1 MRKQISRLKKS
12 IKNNNGA
19 ALVTVIIA
27 VAFIMVLVSIIM
39 TTSLVN
45 YKMKRTNVYA
55 KDTFY
60 SAEQVLDEINIGLQR
75 YMSDALSGAYMDVME
90 NFTDLD
96 SEKKNT
102 MMKTKYYERMW
113 GYLASDTAHKHYSTS
128 TLYNMLKTTTQWQG
142 DETTGYGTVLKAVSS
157 DGSTLS
163 DEGNMFTY
171 DEQGVILKNL
181 RVYYKDSKGF
191 VSIIQT
197 DIRLSYPEFDFASN
211 TVLPDIPDYI
221 LIADNGIEC
230 AATSGTVAMD
240 GDVYADSIKT
250 NGANKA
256 TPFVLEHKGNGELI
270 VKHDLDL
277 KGTRFS
283 NEDKSTLWAEN
294 IIANS
299 SDITIKGLNTNVAND
314 LNIKGKNS
322 NISLSG
328 LYNGYGNSSTDA
340 NESSAILVN
349 GVDSTLDLS
358 KLKRIT
364 LAGHAYIGTA
374 PDTTTPGTG
383 GEGSEGSGSG
393 SGTVNPSDTTKDI
406 YTGESIS
413 VKSNQLM
420 YLVPPECIGVSTVTN
435 ESKFVKNPI
444 TSDEYTLIQEGVNN
458 GTMVEVSDEVMVS
471 KLGTNISSYIKK
483 DALNKPMVEKKFV
496 RTSDPNKSLIY
507 YYMTFPN
514 EATAN
519 LYFQVYYNSNKAS
532 IDKYMSFYAKEI
544 KFPSNNSSL
553 AVRLAGNA
561 IMTDENKDYVAVPYS
576 LADGSA
582 SMNQSR
588 EQYSN
593 QFTALC
599 TKLLHSYTEL
609 VNLNKAPSDTE
620 GVVYEN
626 LVDSTKLAEFINN
639 APGHVGDSVIL
650 DSGSTYGKAVV
661 SNGNYTINDTAIHL
675 VIAEGDVNVNTS
687 NFSGT
692 IICNGKINVAGSCNM
707 KVEPQAVKALM
718 RLYITYDDKNVMI
731 AHVLRDG
738 EDFSFISSGDDGS
751 EKADSLADMIIY
763 ENWKKE

>member
-1 MRKQISRLKKS
+1 MRKQISRLKNC

-39 TTSLVN
+39 TTSLIN

-75 YMSDALSGAYMDVME
+75 YMSDSLSGAYMDVME

-113 GYLASDTAHKHYSTS
+113 GYLASDVAHKHYNTA
-128 TLYNMLKTTTQWQG
+128 TLYSMLKPTTQWQG
-142 DETTGYGTVLKAVSS
+142 DETTGYGTVLKAASS
-157 DGSTLS
+157 DGTTFS

-171 DEQGVILKNL
+171 DEQGIILKNL

-221 LIADNGIEC
+221 LIADDGIEF
-230 AATSGTVAMD
+230 AAASGTASME
-240 GDVYADSIKT
+240 GDIYADSIKT

-277 KGTRFS
+277 KGSRFS

-299 SDITIKGLNTNVAND
+299 SDVTIRGLNTNVAND

-340 NESSAILVN
+340 DESSAILVN

-358 KLKRIT
+358 NLKRIT

-374 PDTTTPGTG
+374 PNITNP
-383 GEGSEGSGSG
+383 GEGSGEGGSQ
-393 SGTVNPSDTTKDI
+393 TTNPEDTSKDI

-420 YLVPPECIGVSTVTN
+420 YLVPPECIGVSTTN
-435 ESKFVKNPI
+435 MESRYVKNPI
-444 TSDEYTLIQEGVNN
+444 TSDEYTAIKEGVKN
-458 GTMVEVSDEVMVS
+458 GTMIEVSDEVMVS
-471 KLGTNISSYIKK
+471 KLGTNISGYIKK
-483 DALNKPMVEKKFV
+483 DIQNKPIVEKKFV
-496 RTSDPNKSLIY
+496 RTSDPNKSLVY

-519 LYFQVYYNSNKAS
+519 LYFQVYYNANKAS

-553 AVRLAGNA
+553 AIRLAGNA
-561 IMTDENKDYVAVPYS
+561 IMTDANDEYVAVPYS
-576 LADGSA
+576 LTDGSV

-599 TKLLHSYTEL
+599 TKLLHSYSEL

-626 LVDSTKLAEFINN
+626 LVDSTKLVEFVNN
-639 APGHVGDSVIL
+639 APGHVGDSVTL
-650 DSGSTYGKAVV
+650 DSGTSYGKAVV
-661 SNGNYTINDTAIHL
+661 SNGDFTVNDTSIHL

-687 NFSGT
+687 TFSGT
-692 IICNGKINVAGSCNM
+692 IICNGKVNVAGSCTM

-718 RLYITYDDKNVMI
+718 RLYITYDDKNVMV

-738 EDFSFISSGDDGS
+738 EDFSFISSSDDGTK
-751 EKADSLADMIIY
+751 KADSLADMIIY

>member
-181 RVYYKDSKGF
+181 RVYYKDSKGS

-221 LIADNGIEC
+221 LIADNGIEF
-230 AATSGTVAMD
+230 AATSGTAAMD

-277 KGTRFS
+277 
-283 NEDKSTLWAEN
+283 
-294 IIANS
+294 
-299 SDITIKGLNTNVAND
+299 
-314 LNIKGKNS
+314 
-322 NISLSG
+322 
-328 LYNGYGNSSTDA
+328 
-340 NESSAILVN
+340 
-349 GVDSTLDLS
+349 
-358 KLKRIT
+358 
-364 LAGHAYIGTA
+364 
-374 PDTTTPGTG
+374 
-383 GEGSEGSGSG
+383 
-393 SGTVNPSDTTKDI
+393 
-406 YTGESIS
+406 
-413 VKSNQLM
+413 
-420 YLVPPECIGVSTVTN
+420 
-435 ESKFVKNPI
+435 
-444 TSDEYTLIQEGVNN
+444 
-458 GTMVEVSDEVMVS
+458 
-471 KLGTNISSYIKK
+471 
-483 DALNKPMVEKKFV
+483 
-496 RTSDPNKSLIY
+496 
-507 YYMTFPN
+507 
-514 EATAN
+514 
-519 LYFQVYYNSNKAS
+519 
-532 IDKYMSFYAKEI
+532 
-544 KFPSNNSSL
+544 
-553 AVRLAGNA
+553 
-561 IMTDENKDYVAVPYS
+561 
-576 LADGSA
+576 
-582 SMNQSR
+582 
-588 EQYSN
+588 
-593 QFTALC
+593 
-599 TKLLHSYTEL
+599 
-609 VNLNKAPSDTE
+609 
-620 GVVYEN
+620 
-626 LVDSTKLAEFINN
+626 
-639 APGHVGDSVIL
+639 
-650 DSGSTYGKAVV
+650 
-661 SNGNYTINDTAIHL
+661 
-675 VIAEGDVNVNTS
+675 
-687 NFSGT
+687 
-692 IICNGKINVAGSCNM
+692 
-707 KVEPQAVKALM
+707 
-718 RLYITYDDKNVMI
+718 
-731 AHVLRDG
+731 
-738 EDFSFISSGDDGS
+738 
-751 EKADSLADMIIY
+751 
-763 ENWKKE
+763 

>member
-1 MRKQISRLKKS
+1 MRKQISRLKNC

-39 TTSLVN
+39 TTSLIN

-75 YMSDALSGAYMDVME
+75 YMSDSLSGAYMDVME

-113 GYLASDTAHKHYSTS
+113 GYLASDVAHKHYNTA
-128 TLYNMLKTTTQWQG
+128 TLYSMLKPTTQWQG
-142 DETTGYGTVLKAVSS
+142 DETTGYGTVLKAASS
-157 DGSTLS
+157 DGTTFS

-171 DEQGVILKNL
+171 DEQGIILKNL

-197 DIRLSYPEFDFASN
+197 DIRLSYPDFDFASN

-221 LIADNGIEC
+221 LIADDGIEF
-230 AATSGTVAMD
+230 AAASGTASME
-240 GDVYADSIKT
+240 GDIYADSIKT

-277 KGTRFS
+277 KGSRFS

-299 SDITIKGLNTNVAND
+299 SDVTIRGLNTNVAND

-340 NESSAILVN
+340 DESSAILVN

-358 KLKRIT
+358 NLKRIT

-374 PDTTTPGTG
+374 PNITNP
-383 GEGSEGSGSG
+383 SEGSGEGG
-393 SGTVNPSDTTKDI
+393 SQTTNPEDTSKDI

-420 YLVPPECIGVSTVTN
+420 YLVPPECIGVSTTN
-435 ESKFVKNPI
+435 MESRYVKNPI
-444 TSDEYTLIQEGVNN
+444 TSDEYTAIKEGVKN
-458 GTMVEVSDEVMVS
+458 GTMIEVSDEVMVS
-471 KLGTNISSYIKK
+471 KLGTNISGYIKK
-483 DALNKPMVEKKFV
+483 DIQNKPVVEKKFV
-496 RTSDPNKSLIY
+496 RTSDPNKSLVY

-519 LYFQVYYNSNKAS
+519 LYFQVYYNANKAS

-553 AVRLAGNA
+553 AIRLAGNA
-561 IMTDENKDYVAVPYS
+561 IMTDANDEYVAVPYS
-576 LADGSA
+576 LTDGSV

-599 TKLLHSYTEL
+599 TKLLHSYSEL

-626 LVDSTKLAEFINN
+626 LVDSTKLVEFVNN
-639 APGHVGDSVIL
+639 APGHVGDSVTL
-650 DSGSTYGKAVV
+650 DSGTSYGKAVV
-661 SNGNYTINDTAIHL
+661 SNGDFTVNDTSIHL
-675 VIAEGDVNVNTS
+675 VIAEGNVNVNTS
-687 NFSGT
+687 TFSGT
-692 IICNGKINVAGSCNM
+692 IICNGKVNVAGSCTM

-718 RLYITYDDKNVMI
+718 RLYITYDDKNVMV

-738 EDFSFISSGDDGS
+738 EDFSFISSSDDGTK
-751 EKADSLADMIIY
+751 KADSLADMIIY